1 MALLGGIAIGLAA
14 GALLLWN
21 GRIAGISGIFNGLIR
36 RDTAGDRD
44 WRAFFVGGMLAGG
57 LILWFVNP
65 ALLPLEYA
73 ATGGTQWSL
82 VILAGLLVGFGAKLG
97 NGCTSG
103 HGVCGV
109 ARRSPRSLVATSMF
123 IIIGMATV
131 FVTKHILGV

>member
-1 MALLGGIAIGLAA
+1 MALLGGVAIGLAA
-14 GALLLWN
+14 GAMLLWN
-21 GRIAGISGIFNGLIR
+21 GRIAGISGIFNGLMR
-36 RDTAGDRD
+36 TDTVGDRD
-44 WRAFFVGGMLAGG
+44 WRVLFVAGLLTGG

-65 ALLPLEYA
+65 AFLPFDHK

-109 ARRSPRSLVATSMF
+109 ARRSPRSLLATTMF
-123 IIIGMATV
+123 IVVGMATV
-131 FVTKHILGV
+131 FASKHILGV